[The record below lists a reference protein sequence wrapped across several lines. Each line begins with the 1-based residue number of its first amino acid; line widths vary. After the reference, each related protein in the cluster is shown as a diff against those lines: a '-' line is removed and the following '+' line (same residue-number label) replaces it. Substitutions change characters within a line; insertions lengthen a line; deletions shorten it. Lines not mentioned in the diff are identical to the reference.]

1 MKFILIGLLLILQAA
16 VSTSA
21 APLGKFWERVDAREG
36 SSATSFV
43 AIGSSLVAVGDGGS
57 IWRTE
62 DRENWVPQLT
72 SVPDDLKAITH
83 QGNTLIAVGA
93 NGRILRCASGSE
105 WTAEPSGVTT
115 SLNAITY
122 GAGTFVAAGANG
134 TVIYSTD
141 GRRWLPWPTG
151 ATDDLNDILWDGSRF
166 FAVGKNATLLIAEPG
181 GTWVRKTVTTQNSAF
196 HHIVHGSTGY
206 AIDGRHFSTNGNDW
220 ESSGS
225 GIQYDLA
232 YGAGVFVGVRDL
244 AGMAEVSPDGKLWSL
259 NEIQLPT
266 NEILVSVEW
275 TGSEFI
281 AMSSTLNLH
290 TSPDGHRWLSHGI
303 SGSGHR
309 TGCWTGTQYV
319 TAGGNMIR
327 TSQDTQ
333 WWTTIQLPLQTDLQ
347 TSAAGGGNIVI
358 AGTKSALLHSTN
370 GVEWNN
376 IVLPGLWNFTDCHWS
391 GSEFILIGS
400 YCVMFTSPN
409 GVEWTMKN
417 PGRLDAVVWDG
428 ERYLAFSANNVLE
441 SDNGNDW
448 KPISQAPWSRKIST
462 GYSDRIRDVIWTGSY
477 YLAVGDNGWILRS
490 PDGVA
495 WEQPELEGA
504 SAYMPFQSVAWSGNQ
519 YVIVGS
525 GGGGYSSDGFNWT
538 FTGIPAMRDVSWG
551 GSKFMG
557 VLGEGNG
564 LLSSDDGRI
573 WTEVSL
579 PENLHGDS
587 IAWTGTQWII
597 AGWVTGDFGLNVNS
611 KAAVSTSADGINW
624 ASQLGADNEFF
635 TTLISKNGTHVA
647 ADTKGNAKQYVAGV
661 WSDQSIEI
669 SGTVVGG
676 TFGPEG
682 ALIFCDTGMSA
693 HQSEKGTWLPGDRR
707 VATGRFVSIASANDI
722 IVATVQKDYQPIRT
736 IVTSSDG
743 KNWIE
748 TNLANS
754 WGGLAEVVWT
764 GTEFQVIASDQT
776 YTSTT
781 GQSWINT
788 PPRWQNQSMH
798 TAAWVYDRL
807 ILGGYLSSGTNNPV
821 QVIFAQIDGHLIPRK
836 TGLATVTSFV
846 KGPSLVLALSG
857 DKIFTSTDGY
867 DWKEPNS
874 RISASNLTEVV
885 HTPWGFFAVS
895 GAGVIWQSADGED
908 WTKISLP
915 DASLAYNLSW
925 ANGQLFAS
933 GFRSVDGTHWEK
945 IAGSSSL
952 YPSKIIWNGSRYVGI
967 SNGRAQY
974 SDNGVTWTF
983 GSSSADVLNS
993 IVWTGSDFMATTSD
1007 GAVLRSENGSSWHY
1021 TVIAGRLLSSAYGN
1035 GVHMV
1040 SSSTG
1045 KIYRSTDGETWK
1057 LCFLPSNYKISGFNC
1072 WVEFAGGKF
1081 FLLNS
1086 ASPFY
1091 STDGVTWSKY
1101 NTPPRQGLHD
1111 IVWTGNTYLGV
1122 DYYEGIYKSA
1132 DGVNW
1137 SMASRIPGLGKIL
1150 WNGNEALAT
1159 GGQGKTF
1166 SSPTGDVWTAVPTGT
1181 DYGFIDIAWTGT
1193 QYVATT
1199 GGGVIALGNFIEPLP
1214 ADLRARQIFMIDD
1227 KLIVLLDL
1235 GGMAIL
1241 ENGAWNVF
1249 NIGTPNGINYV
1260 STLPSGE
1267 WIATGDNGT
1276 IARHDPN
1283 APVDQWEI
1291 LHGSD
1296 ASTVRKVLAAQN
1308 GVVTAGLNDGL
1319 LATSSDGKSWHHH
1332 QSQETLAAW
1341 NSANINSDIIVVG
1354 SSGKIGRLRPDQSFI
1369 SERSGT
1375 HLALYSVASS
1385 GTRMVAVGEDGVI
1398 LLSKPSSTKASYEQ
1412 WIDDQGADGNE
1423 ATANHDPNAD
1433 GIENLVA
1440 YAFGLPATDTTVGND
1455 RLGLPT
1461 MISSQEDRRLTF
1473 DVVNDID
1480 DVELHVQQSFD
1491 MKTWSDVAVKIG
1503 KGSWGGSL
1511 RVIETSIGSGKT
1523 RATVLDDTNPE
1534 SGQAF
1539 YRMKIKLR

>member
-43 AIGSSLVAVGDGGS
+43 AIGNSLVAVGDGGS

-83 QGNTLIAVGA
+83 QENTLIAVGA

-290 TSPDGHRWLSHGI
+290 TSPDGHRWRSKGLG
-303 SGSGHR
+303 GPTCF

-319 TAGGNMIR
+319 SAGVGGIVR
-327 TSQDTQ
+327 TSPDGQ
-333 WWTTIQLPLQTDLQ
+333 WWTTENSGIQTDLY
-347 TSAAGGGNIVI
+347 TSAAGGGNIVL
-358 AGTKSALLHSTN
+358 AGQSAGIIHSKD
-370 GVEWNN
+370 GVTWDKVV
-376 IVLPGLWNFTDCHWS
+376 IPGTWDFQVCHWT
-391 GSEFILIGS
+391 GNQFIMTGTDS
-400 YCVMFTSPN
+400 
-409 GVEWTMKN
+409 
-417 PGRLDAVVWDG
+417 
-428 ERYLAFSANNVLE
+428 VLM
-441 SDNGNDW
+441 
-448 KPISQAPWSRKIST
+448 T
-462 GYSDRIRDVIWTGSY
+462 
-477 YLAVGDNGWILRS
+477 S
-490 PDGVA
+490 PDG
-495 WEQPELEGA
+495 
-504 SAYMPFQSVAWSGNQ
+504 
-519 YVIVGS
+519 I
-525 GGGGYSSDGFNWT
+525 NWT
-538 FTGIPAMRDVSWG
+538 ARTAESPSTPGDSQVPT
-551 GSKFMG
+551 
-557 VLGEGNG
+557 
-564 LLSSDDGRI
+564 GRI
-573 WTEVSL
+573 LSMATANGITVAALQKANEPIRTITTSVDGINWNETSF
-579 PENLHGDS
+579 PEGGWGTFAQVL
-587 IAWTGTQWII
+587 WTGTQFQIVGSNATFISSDATTWSMGPSPSNDIPWYI
-597 AGWVTGDFGLNVNS
+597 RS
-611 KAAVSTSADGINW
+611 AAWFNNQLIVGGEFESTSPQTKQMIYTQVDGN
-624 ASQLGADNEFF
+624 LVPRLRG
-635 TTLISKNGTHVA
+635 
-647 ADTKGNAKQYVAGV
+647 
-661 WSDQSIEI
+661 
-669 SGTVVGG
+669 SGTIIH
-676 TFGPEG
+676 FIEGPSQIL
-682 ALIFCDTGMSA
+682 AL
-693 HQSEKGTWLPGDRR
+693 
-707 VATGRFVSIASANDI
+707 
-722 IVATVQKDYQPIRT
+722 
-736 IVTSSDG
+736 
-743 KNWIE
+743 
-748 TNLANS
+748 
-754 WGGLAEVVWT
+754 
-764 GTEFQVIASDQT
+764 GTET
-776 YTSTT
+776 YTSP
-781 GQSWINT
+781 N
-788 PPRWQNQSMH
+788 
-798 TAAWVYDRL
+798 
-807 ILGGYLSSGTNNPV
+807 
-821 QVIFAQIDGHLIPRK
+821 
-836 TGLATVTSFV
+836 
-846 KGPSLVLALSG
+846 
-857 DKIFTSTDGY
+857 GY
-867 DWKEPNS
+867 DWKEQIS
-874 RISASNLTEVV
+874 RTPASNLNEVV

-895 GAGVIWQSADGED
+895 SAGVIWQSADGED

-933 GFRSVDGTHWEK
+933 GFRSIDGTHWEK

-1081 FLLNS
+1081 FLLNTT
-1086 ASPFY
+1086 SPFY
-1091 STDGVTWSKY
+1091 STDGVSWSKY
-1101 NTPPRQGLHD
+1101 NTPTAKGIHD
-1111 IVWTGNTYLGV
+1111 IIWTGNTYLGV
-1122 DYYEGIYKSA
+1122 DYYEGIYKSI
-1132 DGVNW
+1132 DGINW
-1137 SMASRIPGLGKIL
+1137 SIASRIPGLGKIL

-1166 SSPTGDVWTAVPTGT
+1166 SSPTGDIWTAVPTGRE
-1181 DYGFIDIAWTGT
+1181 YGFIDIAWTGT
-1193 QYVATT
+1193 QYVAIDGAGLFPLSGT
-1199 GGGVIALGNFIEPLP
+1199 IEPLP
-1214 ADLRARQIFMIDD
+1214 TGLMARQIFMIGD
-1227 KLIVLLDL
+1227 KLVVLLDL
-1235 GGMAIL
+1235 GRIAIL

-1249 NIGTPNGINYV
+1249 NIGTSNGINYV

-1283 APVDQWEI
+1283 ARVDQWEI

-1341 NSANINSDIIVVG
+1341 NSANINSDIVVVG
-1354 SSGKIGRLRPDQSFI
+1354 SSGKIGRLRPDESFI

-1455 RLGLPT
+1455 RLGLPS
-1461 MISSQEDRRLTF
+1461 MIFSQEDSRLAF

-1491 MKTWSDVAVKIG
+1491 MKTWSNVAVKIG